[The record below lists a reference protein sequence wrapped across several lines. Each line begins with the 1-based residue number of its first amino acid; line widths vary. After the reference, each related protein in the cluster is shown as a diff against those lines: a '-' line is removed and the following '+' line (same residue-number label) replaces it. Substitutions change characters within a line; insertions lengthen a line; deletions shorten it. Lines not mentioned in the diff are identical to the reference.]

1 MHTTTS
7 WSSPPPAWRV
17 WEVWGRKH
25 SAWSSTRRHGARRA
39 AGTRSPV
46 PASYR
51 RRSEGGEKH
60 RNRCTS
66 VRLEVRPAR
75 GGTEGAHIAERQKQ
89 QENTGKEFLFFF
101 FKGFVVLL
109 LRRCGGC
116 SACGDWRS
124 QIWQRVWGRSAQVTP
139 CRRVPSS
146 SHAEAGGEAVR
157 PAWVSR
163 RRRRHRARSFL
174 APLLLTGVKTK
185 LFTFYQPIMFA
196 CAMQRLLMRA
206 LNYTVND
213 RLGFNYFILI
223 VGSFVDCKIKLLYFF
238 FTKGN

>member
-7 WSSPPPAWRV
+7 WSSPPPAWRG

-39 AGTRSPV
+39 ADTRSPV
-46 PASYR
+46 PAPYR
-51 RRSEGGEKH
+51 RRSEGRETQKQMHVSPSGGPSRARRH
-60 RNRCTS
+60 
-66 VRLEVRPAR
+66 R
-75 GGTEGAHIAERQKQ
+75 GGTHRGASKAAG
-89 QENTGKEFLFFF
+89 NAGKEFFFF
-101 FKGFVVLL
+101 FKKKKKGFVVLL
-109 LRRCGGC
+109 HRRCGGC

-139 CRRVPSS
+139 CRHVPSS
-146 SHAEAGGEAVR
+146 SHAEAGGEAGGEAVR

-163 RRRRHRARSFL
+163 RLDSFL

-185 LFTFYQPIMFA
+185 LFTFYQPDIFA

-206 LNYTVND
+206 LNYTLNN
-213 RLGFNYFILI
+213 RLGLNYFILFNNLLI
-223 VGSFVDCKIKLLYFF
+223 V
-238 FTKGN
+238 